1 MLRIFTLK
9 RLSVVIALVSAGMA
23 IGSGAV
29 LGFTIDDVLTNKT
42 PDDPSDDLLDAARW
56 SNVPG
61 SLVEQ
66 GVRGLGGGIEYAIAE
81 DFCVNIIP
89 RFEDEPKPTCDQ
101 LKEVIQRAFDKWA
114 AGHPILKFTDVT
126 GKIQPVALSPR
137 AGAEVDL
144 FAFPYRAGAYT
155 HFWYWYDDPIGTN
168 GKVLPG
174 NTLTSADIIFNTNAC
189 FHLNPDLT
197 GRCNH
202 FESLLMHE
210 IGHALALDHPNE
222 FPHRNFDTDDD
233 PTNEIPIDCEDPTKG
248 LKLSPN
254 IDPKAIMNSSLGKPE
269 PVHPE
274 LTNDDIGGRNFLY
287 PICPSAAQGGADLA
301 LPAAPLSGNGEGAVG
316 LVAFFVGALS
326 FVLGREWGKRRAL
339 IY

>member
-9 RLSVVIALVSAGMA
+9 RLSVVIALVSVGVA
-23 IGSGAV
+23 IGSGAA
-29 LGFTIDDVLTNKT
+29 LGFVIQPKSANL
-42 PDDPSDDLLDAARW
+42 SDAIRW
-56 SNVPG
+56 SNVPE

-137 AGAEVDL
+137 AGAEIDL

-155 HFWYWYDDPIGTN
+155 HWWYLYDDPIGTN

-174 NTLTSADIIFNTNAC
+174 NTFTSADIIFNTSAC
-189 FHLNPDLT
+189 FRLNLDLR
-197 GRCNH
+197 RCIH
-202 FESLLMHE
+202 FETLLMHE
-210 IGHALALDHPNE
+210 IGHALGLAHPNE
-222 FPHRNFDTDDD
+222 YPHLNFDTDDD

-254 IDPKAIMNSSLGKPE
+254 IDPNAVMNNPIPGQPQ
-269 PVHPE
+269 

>member
-1 MLRIFTLK
+1 MLRISTLK
-9 RLSVVIALVSAGMA
+9 RLSVVIALVSVGVA

-29 LGFTIDDVLTNKT
+29 LGFVIQPKSANL
-42 PDDPSDDLLDAARW
+42 SDAIRW
-56 SNVPG
+56 SNVPE

-137 AGAEVDL
+137 AGAEIDL
-144 FAFPYRAGAYT
+144 FAFPHLAGAYT
-155 HFWYWYDDPIGTN
+155 YWWYRYDDPIGTN

-174 NTLTSADIIFNTNAC
+174 NTFTSADIIFNTSAC

-210 IGHALALDHPNE
+210 IGHALGLAHPNE
-222 FPHRNFDTDDD
+222 YPHLNFDTDDD

-254 IDPKAIMNSSLGKPE
+254 IDPNAIMNSSLGKPE

-301 LPAAPLSGNGEGAVG
+301 SPAAPLSGNGEGAVG

>member
-1 MLRIFTLK
+1 
-9 RLSVVIALVSAGMA
+9 LSVVIALVSVGVA

-29 LGFTIDDVLTNKT
+29 LGFVLDDVLTNKT

-56 SNVPG
+56 SNVPE

-114 AGHPILKFTDVT
+114 AGHPILKFTNVT
-126 GKIQPVALSPR
+126 DKIKAAQPPSGERQPWR
-137 AGAEVDL
+137 GFGAEIDL
-144 FAFPYRAGAYT
+144 FAFPYRAGALT
-155 HFWYWYDDPIGTN
+155 NFWFLFADPIGTN
-168 GKVLPG
+168 GKVLSG
-174 NTLTSADIIFNTNAC
+174 NTLTSADIIFNTRAC
-189 FHLNPDLT
+189 FHLDPALA
-197 GRCNH
+197 GRGCNH

-254 IDPKAIMNSSLGKPE
+254 IDPKAVMNSSLGEPE